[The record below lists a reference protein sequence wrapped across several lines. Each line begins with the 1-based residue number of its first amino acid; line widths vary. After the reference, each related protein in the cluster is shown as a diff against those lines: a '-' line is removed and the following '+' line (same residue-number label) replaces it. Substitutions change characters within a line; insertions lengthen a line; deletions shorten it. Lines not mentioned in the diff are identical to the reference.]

1 MANSN
6 YPYHQ
11 TVVKFSYKN
20 YTKDSRFEH
29 YELDTATYG
38 INWTVPTDKGYVYND
53 FGYERVQEVKAKYQY
68 QFERKTHEIIA
79 TLHEE
84 LEAKLKSVKQQ
95 LEAEMA
101 QELLVGVV
109 PSKKKEAA
117 E

>member
-1 MANSN
+1 MAKAY
-6 YPYHQ
+6 YPYTQ

-29 YELDTATYG
+29 SELDTATYG

-53 FGYERVQEVKAKYQY
+53 FGYERVQEIKAKYQY
-68 QFERKTHEIIA
+68 QFERQTQQLISRVHQ
-79 TLHEE
+79 E

-109 PSKKKEAA
+109 PSKEVA
-117 E
+117 

>member
-6 YPYHQ
+6 YPYTQ
-11 TVVKFSYKN
+11 TVIKFSYKTH
-20 YTKDSRFEH
+20 TKDSRFDH
-29 YELDTATYG
+29 SELDTARYG
-38 INWTVPTDKGYVYND
+38 ITFNVPCDKGYVYND
-53 FGYERVQEVKAKYQY
+53 FGYERVEEVKSKYQY
-68 QFERKTHEIIA
+68 QFERQSQDIIQ

-84 LEAKLKSVKQQ
+84 LEAKLKSLKLK

>member
-6 YPYHQ
+6 YPYTQ

-20 YTKDSRFEH
+20 YTKDSRFDH
-29 YELDTATYG
+29 SELDTATYG
-38 INWTVPTDKGYVYND
+38 ISFSVPTDKGYAYND

-68 QFERKTHEIIA
+68 QFERQTQDIIQ

-84 LEAKLKSVKQQ
+84 LEAKLKSLK
-95 LEAEMA
+95 LELESELA

-109 PSKKKEAA
+109 PSKKEVA
-117 E
+117 

>member
-6 YPYHQ
+6 YPFTQ

-20 YTKDSRFEH
+20 YTKDSRFYH
-29 YELDTATYG
+29 HELDTATYG

-68 QFERKTHEIIA
+68 QFERQTQNIIQ

-84 LEAKLKSVKQQ
+84 LEAKLKSLK
-95 LEAEMA
+95 LELESELAE
-101 QELLVGVV
+101 ELLVGVV
-109 PSKKKEAA
+109 PSKKVVA
-117 E
+117 